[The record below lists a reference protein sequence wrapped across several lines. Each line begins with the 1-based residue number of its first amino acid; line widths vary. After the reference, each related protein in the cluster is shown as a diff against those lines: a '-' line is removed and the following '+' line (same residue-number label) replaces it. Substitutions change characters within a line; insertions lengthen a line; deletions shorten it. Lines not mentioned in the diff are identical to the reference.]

1 MVRDPGW
8 SRWAAGDDLPADL
21 GSTGGQRVT
30 ATSALGQ
37 LAVYGSAGLIADMIA
52 TLPVEVQS
60 PVDGRYVAA
69 PASAVPRW
77 VEQPNPDLD
86 RVALVTQLTLSL
98 LLDGNAFVVPLLDN
112 RGTVA
117 EVHALD
123 PKRVSIDKSPSGD
136 AVYLV
141 DGARVQTPILH
152 SPALVLAGS
161 VRGVSPVEMARQII
175 GIGLGVND
183 QAARF
188 FSQGTITPGV
198 IETQADLS
206 VEQMR
211 EIRDQWISSH
221 GGSRRA
227 HLPVVL
233 GAAKFSPIA
242 MTAEQAQF
250 LESRKF
256 TDAQIAGQLFR
267 LDPSF
272 LGIPVEGQGLLY
284 QNLEARAS
292 HLVRVTLMPWLVRLE
307 RLMTRLLPATQR
319 WRFNVD
325 GLLRAD
331 LTTRYSAYATAASIG
346 LLTIDEMRQLEDRPP
361 LESQSEELADARGI
375 AELIQKIYLG
385 VDKVITADEAREI
398 ANRAG
403 AGLTMP
409 GPFAA
414 AARADETAAAE
425 LRAALSAL
433 QSERTRGAV
442 PDMHLH
448 LPESI
453 IGQVELRQEQVVIP
467 APIVNVPAPIVNV
480 TVEPTPVTVDVEAP
494 VVTVEAPVVNVP
506 QVPVTVDV
514 ELHQPQGRKSVEFVR
529 DRQGRIAGA
538 ELLEEES

>member
-1 MVRDPGW
+1 
-8 SRWAAGDDLPADL
+8 
-21 GSTGGQRVT
+21 
-30 ATSALGQ
+30 
-37 LAVYGSAGLIADMIA
+37 
-52 TLPVEVQS
+52 VEVQS
-60 PVDGRYVAA
+60 PVDGRYMAA

-361 LESQSEELADARGI
+361 LPDAPAAPMMDDDADRA
-375 AELIQKIYLG
+375 A
-385 VDKVITADEAREI
+385 EARSVAHSASQPIVVSPHVTIHQAEHR
-398 ANRAG
+398 NDPPVVHV
-403 AGLTMP
+403 TSP
-409 GPFAA
+409 DVHVAA
-414 AARADETAAAE
+414 
-425 LRAALSAL
+425 
-433 QSERTRGAV
+433 
-442 PDMHLH
+442 PDVRVDM
-448 LPESI
+448 
-453 IGQVELRQEQVVIP
+453 P
-467 APIVNVPAPIVNV
+467 APQITVQ
-480 TVEPTPVTVDVEAP
+480 VEPTPVTIVNEVDVAAADVRVDVPAPNVTVAAPTVNVEAP
-494 VVTVEAPVVNVP
+494 QVTVQAPD
-506 QVPVTVDV
+506 TTS
-514 ELHQPQGRKSVEFVR
+514 RFSVQR
-529 DRQGRIAGA
+529 DRNGLITGVV
-538 ELLEEES
+538 ET